1 MKTRED
7 LRPTQKPLVM
17 DILKSLDMDVS
28 KWADMK
34 GGAARAASN
43 PKYCY
48 NWSFRQP
55 GEFFVVCLWYNG
67 LKQKGAKL
75 FFEVN
80 STGKRTH
87 RTELG
92 SSTWNKRSDDF
103 DQSLW
108 LAYSHQLPLRV
119 IVVEGDGGS
128 VRARLLDEALWAV
141 TEYDIA
147 TSKCTIVRGAE
158 PVPVSINA
166 DDIELAGFEGQERKR
181 FVQHRRRE
189 DSMRRHKIEDA
200 FAKAGKLV
208 CEVPKCEFDFA
219 KRYGPLGTGY
229 AQVHHLVPLHRA
241 PKTGRKVTLKD
252 LAIVCANCHAMIH
265 AGGECRPLEGLIV

>member
-55 GEFFVVCLWYNG
+55 GEFFVVCLWYKG

-87 RTELG
+87 RTEPG

-189 DSMRRHKIEDA
+189 NSMRRHKIEDA
-200 FAKAGKLV
+200 LAKAGKLV

-219 KRYGPLGTGY
+219 KRYGPLGKGY